1 MFLIKLLSSVIILL
15 YNYIMSFRESI
26 LNNCDIFANPFYFK
40 VKGHDKLGTKAGLF
54 VTILVCFIGI
64 GSLVYMIDDM

>member
-1 MFLIKLLSSVIILL
+1 
-15 YNYIMSFRESI
+15 MSFRESI

-54 VTILVCFIGI
+54 MTILVCFIGI
-64 GSLVYMIDDM
+64 GSLIYMIDDM